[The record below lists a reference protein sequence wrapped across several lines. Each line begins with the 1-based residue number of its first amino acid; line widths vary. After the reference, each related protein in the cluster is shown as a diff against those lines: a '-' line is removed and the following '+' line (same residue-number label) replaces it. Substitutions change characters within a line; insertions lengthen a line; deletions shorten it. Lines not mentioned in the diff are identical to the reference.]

1 MRLDLE
7 RRLILRRE
15 LRQARLSAGL
25 RQSDVALALRRPQSF
40 IAKVESG
47 ERGIDLVETLS
58 YCRAV
63 GLDPHNLIERLL

>member
-7 RRLILRRE
+7 RRETLRRE
-15 LRQARLSAGL
+15 LREARLRAGL
-25 RQSDVALALRRPQSF
+25 RQADVAEALRRPQSF

-47 ERGIDLVETLS
+47 ERGIDLVETLA

-63 GLDPHNLIERLL
+63 SLDPHTLIEKLL